1 MLTINLNAIQ
11 SNWLQLK
18 SLASSAQIAAV
29 IKANAYGLGA
39 VRVGQALYAVGCRE
53 FFVATLD
60 EALSARKFLPAEVTI
75 YVLGG
80 IRNGEERDF
89 IEARLVPVLCSVSGI
104 KNWAKINAD
113 MGLAMPSAIKVNTGM
128 TRFGLDVDEFKVFC
142 CDKNLIKTVNPVLL
156 MSHLACA
163 DEPDHPLNESQLE
176 NFQSCVSLMRNVK
189 PEIRCSLA
197 NSSGVFLG
205 EQWHFDLVRPG
216 AALYGIAPNTDI
228 TNPMKAVVK
237 LTLPIT
243 QVRRLSEPA
252 SIGYGA
258 DAVLPKGARIAV
270 VAGGYADGINHSLGR
285 SPEGILDGQLVQS
298 IGRVSMDATIFDI
311 SGISLSDEQ
320 LLQSNIEVINDE
332 RTLDYLSRK
341 NKLLGYE
348 ILTSLGNRYPREYL
362 SGVSHG

>member
-1 MLTINLNAIQ
+1 MLTIDLNAIQ

-18 SLASSAQIAAV
+18 SLAPSAQIAAV

-39 VRVGQALYAVGCRE
+39 DQVGSALYTVGCRE

-60 EALSARKFLPAEVTI
+60 EALAARKFLPAEAVI

-80 IRNGEERDF
+80 IRNGMERDF
-89 IEARLVPVLCSVSGI
+89 IDAKLIPVLCSVSGI
-104 KNWAKINAD
+104 KNWAKTNAD
-113 MGLAMPSAIKVNTGM
+113 MGLTMPSAIKVNTGM
-128 TRFGLDVDEFKVFC
+128 TRFGLDVDEFNVFC
-142 CDKNLIKTVNPVLL
+142 SDKNLVKTVNPVLL

-163 DEPDHPLNESQLE
+163 DEPDHSLNESQRE
-176 NFQSCVSLMRNVK
+176 TFQSCVSLMRNIK
-189 PEIRCSLA
+189 PGIRFSLA
-197 NSSGVFLG
+197 NSSGIFLG

-228 TNPMKAVVK
+228 ANPMKAVVN
-237 LTLPIT
+237 LALPII
-243 QVRRLSEPA
+243 QVRTLSESA

-285 SPEGILDGQLVQS
+285 SPKGVLDGQIVQS
-298 IGRVSMDATIFDI
+298 IGRVSMDVTIFDV

-320 LLQSNIEVINDE
+320 LLQSNIEVINNE
-332 RTLDYLSRK
+332 LTLDYLSRK

-348 ILTSLGNRYPREYL
+348 VLTSLGDRYKREYL
-362 SGVSHG
+362 LGVCHG